1 MLYDLVLGYQN
12 LRGSCCTNLM
22 GRSEEEAMWDKKVM
36 VVKKGG
42 PGPGLRANQQE
53 ALALKTASC
62 ISRQPI
68 CKLPCPS

>member
-1 MLYDLVLGYQN
+1 
-12 LRGSCCTNLM
+12 M